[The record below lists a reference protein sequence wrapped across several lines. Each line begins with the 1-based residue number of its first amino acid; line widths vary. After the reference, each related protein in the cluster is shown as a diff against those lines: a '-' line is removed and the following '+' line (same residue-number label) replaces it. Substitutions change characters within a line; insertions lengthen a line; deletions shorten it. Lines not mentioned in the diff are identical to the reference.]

1 MQIVVSIRKIQ
12 CNENGL
18 QVWPGL
24 DCQYK
29 PMQIKNYAKKLQEQ
43 DSISDKTQALSINQL
58 SVLKSMSVFEK
69 IKTSA

>member
-1 MQIVVSIRKIQ
+1 
-12 CNENGL
+12 
-18 QVWPGL
+18 
-24 DCQYK
+24 
-29 PMQIKNYAKKLQEQ
+29 MQIKNYAKKLQEQ